1 MATLSTVA
9 VDFIANVSKYI
20 SGLTRMKE
28 ENKKFSSDTKKEFSK
43 AKGGIDDFSNGL
55 GGGLKGLR
63 LFGAALGGIGLAS
76 FARDVLNTA
85 EKIGDLS
92 DQLSISGVSL
102 QKLQG
107 IFAKSGASVDDVVAS
122 ISKLE
127 KSAVEAAEGN
137 KSLEQSFARLG
148 INADSFNKLNAD
160 DKVVAFAKALQTI
173 KDPAEKASL
182 AQEILGKSSRKVLQ
196 GFKDIAESGDINKAA
211 KEVVTFSDE
220 AGAAVSE
227 FADNAKLAFANFNA
241 IVIEL
246 IGNLLISQKELKK
259 LQDTKGPAGIPTTAG
274 AFLGQGGFG
283 TTSNVAAAVE
293 QARGAFDKTDL
304 QLAREEQALLRDRA
318 KQDRE
323 RAAAL
328 ELQAEAFRKVRD
340 SILATIDPVA
350 RYSSEVDKIN
360 EVVKKN
366 KLSEEDRLKL
376 IAGISQAYIFAVDP
390 VKKYAA
396 EVAKIKA
403 DKGLS
408 EKQKADNIK
417 LLGAAYDDA
426 IDPANRYKKILEDL
440 DALVAN
446 GIRTDQERRT
456 VIDSLGSSY
465 RALYDPAEK
474 YLKLQRDLIALPR
487 GSNVNILDVL
497 RNSNKEVRDILRP
510 LAELD
515 DKLKES
521 NAYFEALA
529 KTEVAVR
536 QEILDNF
543 IKSGTLT
550 QGRLELLQQEV
561 DAIRAKYQAEA
572 TFAQLSIKQQKDAIY
587 QRELAIALND
597 KQLLGEAQYTEEL
610 VRINK
615 LLAASRESEK
625 GAMRL
630 ALTDQQK
637 RIMLTQAEAK
647 VFLTRNETIA
657 QGFQYMSDFADQFS
671 RAIVEGQNFSD
682 ALKNVFK
689 SILKDITVLILRTAI
704 LRGLMAAIGFI
715 NPVAGAAFGT
725 MVGLPPGR
733 ASGGP
738 VMAGM
743 PYTVGEQGPEMFVPR
758 ENGYIVPND
767 MMPGESMNVTQNIY
781 IETGVSQ
788 TVRAEMVSLLPKF
801 RQEAIA
807 SVLDAKLRGG
817 SYAKG
822 LVAA

>member
-55 GGGLKGLR
+55 AGGLKGLR
-63 LFGAALGGIGLAS
+63 VFGAALGGIGLAN
-76 FARDVLNTA
+76 FARDIVNTA
-85 EKIGDLS
+85 SKISDLS
-92 DQLSISGVSL
+92 DELQINTKTLQQFESLFEKSGVTL
-102 QKLQG
+102 DDARTIINKLQ
-107 IFAKSGASVDDVVAS
+107 
-122 ISKLE
+122 
-127 KSAVEAAEGN
+127 KSAVDAADGN
-137 KSLEQSFARLG
+137 KNLNDSFVKLG
-148 INADSFNKLNAD
+148 INVDLFNKLNVD
-160 DKVVAFAKALQTI
+160 EKLERVAKGLATI
-173 KDPAEKASL
+173 QNPAERAAI
-182 AQEILGKSSRKVLQ
+182 AQELLGKSSGKTLSALLE
-196 GFKDIAESGDINKAA
+196 IAEKGSIKDATDGIFTNS
-211 KEVVTFSDE
+211 EE
-220 AGAAVSE
+220 AISALDRLG
-227 FADNAKLAFANFNA
+227 DNATSVFTNIKRLAIEAVGR
-241 IVIEL
+241 IVIASEQLAEL
-246 IGNLLISQKELKK
+246 SKK
-259 LQDTKGPAGIPTTAG
+259 YPPNYFQMGVPAGFPRTATQAIAEAPTG
-274 AFLGQGGFG
+274 INEP
-283 TTSNVAAAVE
+283 S
-293 QARGAFDKTDL
+293 DL
-304 QLAREEQALLRDRA
+304 QTARQEQALLRERA

-350 RYSSEVDKIN
+350 KYSSEVDKIN
-360 EVVKKN
+360 ELVKKN

-376 IAGISQAYIFAVDP
+376 IAGISQAYVFAVDP

-396 EVAKIKA
+396 EVAKINA

-465 RALYDPAEK
+465 RALYDPTEK

-529 KTEVAVR
+529 NTEVATL
-536 QEILDNF
+536 QKILDGY
-543 IKSGTLT
+543 KQQGTLT
-550 QGRLELLQQEV
+550 QGRLELLQQER
-561 DAIRAKYQAEA
+561 DAIQAKYQTEA
-572 TFAQLSIKQQKDAIY
+572 TFAALTIKQQKDAIY

-637 RIMLTQAEAK
+637 KIMLIQAEAK
-647 VFLTRNETIA
+647 VFLTRNEAIA

-671 RAIVEGQNFSD
+671 RAIAAGENFGD
-682 ALKNVFK
+682 ALSNVFK
-689 SILKDITVLILRTAI
+689 NILRDITAMILRTMI
-704 LRGLMAAIGFI
+704 LQGIMAAIGFI

-743 PYTVGEQGPEMFVPR
+743 PYTVGEEGPEMFVPR

>member
-293 QARGAFDKTDL
+293 QARGSFDKTDL
-304 QLAREEQALLRDRA
+304 QLAREEQGLLRERA

-350 RYSSEVDKIN
+350 KYSSEVDKIN

-465 RALYDPAEK
+465 RALYDPTEK

-529 KTEVAVR
+529 NTEVATL
-536 QEILDNF
+536 QKILNGYQQQ
-543 IKSGTLT
+543 GTLT
-550 QGRLELLQQEV
+550 QGRLELLQQER
-561 DAIRAKYQAEA
+561 DAIQAKYQTEA
-572 TFAQLSIKQQKDAIY
+572 TFAALTIKQQKDAIY

-671 RAIVEGQNFSD
+671 RAIAAGENFGD
-682 ALKNVFK
+682 ALSNVFK
-689 SILKDITVLILRTAI
+689 NILRDITAMILRTMI
-704 LRGLMAAIGFI
+704 LQGIMAAIGFI

-733 ASGGP
+733 AGGGP